1 MFSRLF
7 FLTVFVMLSFSVT
20 ATAQQQRFDSAE
32 ATDPNKLKWMQG
44 FPPPADKIITHPESD
59 FFSFPK
65 LRWTVCHI
73 RELLP
78 TTPVSRGLSAPAPLP
93 EKLDSEIDNITFKRL
108 DNHRELT
115 WKQSLT
121 ENYTDGIL
129 ILHKDVIVYEEYAGC
144 LNEERKH
151 AAMSMTKSLT
161 GLLAEILVAEGTL
174 NEQATVASIVPELAE
189 SAFADATVRQVM
201 DMTTGLDY
209 SENYEDPNADIWIYS
224 AASNPLP
231 KPDTYTGP
239 VGYYEYLQTVKKA
252 GEHGKAFGYKTINSD
267 VLGWIIARVSGS
279 SVAQLLSAKIWKN
292 IGAEQDAY
300 MTIDSKGTP
309 FAGGGLSA
317 GLRDMAR
324 VGQLMLNEGT
334 LNNERLFPLSVV
346 EQIRKGG
353 DKAAFSQANYRY
365 LEGASYRSMWW
376 VLHNKHQ
383 AFAARGVHGQT
394 IYVDPTADMV
404 IVRFA
409 SHPLAKNTHTDP
421 TSLPAYQAVA
431 EYLLSCCGKHQANAD
446 AH

>member
-65 LRWTVCHI
+65 LRWIVCHI

-129 ILHKDVIVYEEYAGC
+129 ILHKGVIVYEEYAGC

-161 GLLAEILVAEGTL
+161 GL
-174 NEQATVASIVPELAE
+174 
-189 SAFADATVRQVM
+189 
-201 DMTTGLDY
+201 
-209 SENYEDPNADIWIYS
+209 
-224 AASNPLP
+224 
-231 KPDTYTGP
+231 
-239 VGYYEYLQTVKKA
+239 
-252 GEHGKAFGYKTINSD
+252 
-267 VLGWIIARVSGS
+267 
-279 SVAQLLSAKIWKN
+279 
-292 IGAEQDAY
+292 
-300 MTIDSKGTP
+300 
-309 FAGGGLSA
+309 
-317 GLRDMAR
+317 
-324 VGQLMLNEGT
+324 
-334 LNNERLFPLSVV
+334 
-346 EQIRKGG
+346 
-353 DKAAFSQANYRY
+353 
-365 LEGASYRSMWW
+365 
-376 VLHNKHQ
+376 
-383 AFAARGVHGQT
+383 
-394 IYVDPTADMV
+394 
-404 IVRFA
+404 
-409 SHPLAKNTHTDP
+409 
-421 TSLPAYQAVA
+421 
-431 EYLLSCCGKHQANAD
+431 
-446 AH
+446 